1 MFAGLIGNNTPS
13 YRGQSQAATKRGG
26 LLGLVTSL
34 FGGVGTPA
42 YGGTAQP
49 AAAAGGG
56 FGLFPKAPSYR
67 RSSPAPEVAPA
78 APAEEPGAVAGGET
92 EAVEPQGKTITIIV
106 RPGPGTTVEE
116 VAQFLQDRVLDD

>member
-1 MFAGLIGNNTPS
+1 MFARLLGNNTPS
-13 YRGQSQAATKRGG
+13 YYGQGQANGRKRGG

-49 AAAAGGG
+49 APAGSGG
-56 FGLFPKAPSYR
+56 FGLFPRTPSYHR
-67 RSSPAPEVAPA
+67 PAPVPEVAPTTSTESTSA
-78 APAEEPGAVAGGET
+78 AGGDSEG
-92 EAVEPQGKTITIIV
+92 VEPKGKAITIIV

-116 VAQFLQDRVLDD
+116 VVQFLQDRVLDD